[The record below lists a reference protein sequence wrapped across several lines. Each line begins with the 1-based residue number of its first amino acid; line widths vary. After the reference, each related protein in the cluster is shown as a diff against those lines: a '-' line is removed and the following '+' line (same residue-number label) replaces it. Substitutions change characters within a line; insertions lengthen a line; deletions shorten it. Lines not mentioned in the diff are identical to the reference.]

1 MFLVLCSSFFVSSIL
16 FFLTL
21 ALSEVL
27 FSGSMFFS
35 CPLRLVPC
43 CSVLL
48 VYALVLFSV
57 LLFSLLS
64 STHLCSYC
72 ISFLL
77 FKSLHPLRAL
87 PGSVWFYC
95 CLLVVLLCS
104 YTVYAPLSRQFS
116 FCIFSF
122 FSLIFILCICM
133 FLDSL
138 LWFCLS
144 VFFTF
149 VPIPCLFNATVSL
162 LCVLFYAH
170 IHFHMSG
177 FVGWFNPFDY

>member
-104 YTVYAPLSRQFS
+104 YTWFLLYTLLSLVSSLFASSPFFHS
-116 FCIFSF
+116 FLF
-122 FSLIFILCICM
+122 FASVCFWILCYGSVSLVFPC
-133 FLDSL
+133 SL
-138 LWFCLS
+138 LLCPFL
-144 VFFTF
+144 VF
-149 VPIPCLFNATVSL
+149 SML
-162 LCVLFYAH
+162 L
-170 IHFHMSG
+170 
-177 FVGWFNPFDY
+177 